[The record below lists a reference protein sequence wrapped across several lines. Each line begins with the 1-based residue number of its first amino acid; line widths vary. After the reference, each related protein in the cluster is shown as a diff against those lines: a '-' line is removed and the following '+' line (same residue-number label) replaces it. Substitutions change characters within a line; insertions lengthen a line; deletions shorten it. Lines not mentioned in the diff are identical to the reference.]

1 MGMRAPKIMLRSFSV
16 LRPQFEVE
24 QARSL
29 AWLAHTHALSEATRL
44 GLDRAARIAFEE
56 RLASVI
62 ARVACGPSAIAHR
75 GSVLSEVCAE
85 SADAMQIYD
94 VTKRP
99 AGAGTGARTAVFRD
113 VVRRYFQD
121 TYREVEEPPAEI
133 VHVTCTGYVAPSGAQ
148 ELTAARGWG
157 EQTRVTH
164 AYHMGCYAAFPALR
178 IAHGALLR
186 EEQRVSAQ
194 NAAPRRVDV
203 VHTEL
208 CSLHL
213 DPSVHS
219 LEQLVVQSLF
229 ADGLVRYSV
238 ESGGDASGLELL
250 SLSERIIHD
259 SADSMSWIE
268 SDHGMTMTLARDVPA
283 RIRGALLGFVRE
295 LFSAA
300 GCDPEQE
307 IARAAFAVHPG
318 GPKIIDAVRD
328 VFSLTES
335 QLTESRAVLR
345 EHGNMSS
352 ATLPHIWSRMQG
364 GGERPPG
371 TLIVSLAFGPGL
383 TLCGGLMRK
392 S

>member
-1 MGMRAPKIMLRSFSV
+1 MLRSFSV
-16 LRPQFEVE
+16 RRPEYDLE

-29 AWLAHTHALSEATRL
+29 AWLARTHALSEATRV

-62 ARVACGPSAIAHR
+62 GRVACGPSAIARR
-75 GSVLSEVCAE
+75 GSVLAEICAE
-85 SADAMQIYD
+85 STDAMKIYD
-94 VTKRP
+94 VSTSP
-99 AGAGTGARTAVFRD
+99 GGAGTGARTAVFRD
-113 VVRRYFQD
+113 VVRQYFRD
-121 TYREVEEPPAEI
+121 TYDGVREAPSEI
-133 VHVTCTGYVAPSGAQ
+133 IHVTCTGYAAPSGAQ
-148 ELTAARGWG
+148 ELVAARGWG
-157 EQTRVTH
+157 EHTKVTH

-178 IAHGALLR
+178 IAHGSLLR
-186 EEQRVSAQ
+186 QPSTSG
-194 NAAPRRVDV
+194 RVDI

-229 ADGLVRYSV
+229 ADGLCRYSV
-238 ESGGDASGLELL
+238 ESGGDSSGLALL
-250 SLSERIIHD
+250 ALDEHIIHD
-259 SADSMSWIE
+259 SAESMSWVE

-283 RIRGALLGFVRE
+283 RIRGALSAFVRN

-300 GCDPEQE
+300 GVDADREL
-307 IARAAFAVHPG
+307 ARAAFAVHPG

-328 VFSLTES
+328 VFSLQES

-352 ATLPHIWSRMQG
+352 ATLPHIWSRMHDSAAR
-364 GGERPPG
+364 EPG
-371 TLIVSLAFGPGL
+371 TFIVSLAFGPGL
-383 TLCGGLMRK
+383 TLSGGLMRK
-392 S
+392 V